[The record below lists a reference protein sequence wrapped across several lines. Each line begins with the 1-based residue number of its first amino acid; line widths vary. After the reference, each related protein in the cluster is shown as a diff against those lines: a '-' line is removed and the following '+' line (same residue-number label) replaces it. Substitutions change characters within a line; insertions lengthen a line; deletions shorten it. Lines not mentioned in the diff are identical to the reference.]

1 MNRQTA
7 RFPAR
12 STMGA
17 LPSRRLFLQGAAS
30 LLALGTVSGSADAQ
44 QARPEGK
51 PFAVSLSQRSLRGEF
66 AASRLDPLD
75 FAKVARGLGIAAVE
89 YEGQFYRKKVAN
101 RKYLA
106 ELSRRAAGEGV
117 ASVLLLVDEDGVL
130 GAREEK
136 TRRRVVAQHEKW
148 LEAAALLGCKAV
160 RVVARTEGNED
171 DALAWLSDGL
181 RRLCVLAE
189 PLGIDVLV
197 ENQDGFSAK
206 SSWLVELLNAVSH
219 PRCGTR
225 ASFGSATLGN
235 ERLRYL
241 RELMPAARSVCAKS
255 YDFDDRG
262 DESHIN
268 YAQMLKIVLDAGF
281 RGHVAIEYEG
291 TRLSEQAGLARAKQL
306 LDRVSAR
313 LAQPAPQAR

>member
-1 MNRQTA
+1 MD
-7 RFPAR
+7 
-12 STMGA
+12 A
-17 LPSRRLFLQGAAS
+17 LASRRLFLQGAAS
-30 LLALGTVSGSADAQ
+30 VLALGAVSSVARAQ
-44 QARPEGK
+44 EVQEPEGK
-51 PFAVSLSQRSLRGEF
+51 PFAVSLSQRSLRGEY

-75 FAKVARGLGIAAVE
+75 FAKVARTLGVAAVE
-89 YEGQFYRKKVAN
+89 YDGQFYRKKVAN

-136 TRRRVVAQHEKW
+136 TRRRVVDRHEKW
-148 LEAAALLGCKAV
+148 LEAAAFLGCKAV

-171 DALAWLSDGL
+171 DAVGWLSDGV
-181 RRLCVLAE
+181 RRLCVLAQ

-206 SSWLVELLNAVSH
+206 SSWLVELLNAVGH
-219 PRCGTR
+219 PRCGSR
-225 ASFGSATLGN
+225 ASFGSPTLGN
-235 ERLRYL
+235 ERLRQL
-241 RELMPAARSVCAKS
+241 RELMPSARSVCAKS

-262 DESHIN
+262 EERSIN
-268 YAQMLKIVLDAGF
+268 YAQMLKIVLDAGY

-291 TRLSEQAGLARAKQL
+291 TRLGEQAGLARAKQL

-313 LAQPAPQAR
+313 LSQHAPALAR